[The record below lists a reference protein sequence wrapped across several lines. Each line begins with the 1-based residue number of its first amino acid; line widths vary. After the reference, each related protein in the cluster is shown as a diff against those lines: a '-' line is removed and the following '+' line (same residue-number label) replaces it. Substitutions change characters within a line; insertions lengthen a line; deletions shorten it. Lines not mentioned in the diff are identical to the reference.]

1 MQIYLCDGCD
11 TLATLSVE
19 GDTIKVT
26 KCKCQTENYQ
36 KEEQQMTQTLNYVN
50 FPFTH
55 KGWEF
60 NSKIAETSAYLPQI
74 KLIGDVFIDMNKGA
88 IDELM
93 PDLEDMSW
101 ASIEKQLVFLNE
113 GATEMWLELKG
124 VA

>member
-1 MQIYLCDGCD
+1 M
-11 TLATLSVE
+11 TN
-19 GDTIKVT
+19 TIKFAS
-26 KCKCQTENYQ
+26 
-36 KEEQQMTQTLNYVN
+36 

-60 NSKIAETSAYLPQI
+60 NSKIAETCSYLPQI
-74 KLIGDVFIDMNKGA
+74 MMIGEDFINMNKMA

-101 ASIEKQLVFLNE
+101 ASIEKQITFLNE
-113 GATEMWLELKG
+113 GGTEMFLELVG

>member
-1 MQIYLCDGCD
+1 
-11 TLATLSVE
+11 
-19 GDTIKVT
+19 
-26 KCKCQTENYQ
+26 
-36 KEEQQMTQTLNYVN
+36 MTQTIKFAH

-60 NSKIAETSAYLPQI
+60 NSKIAETCTYLPKI
-74 KLIGDVFIDMNKGA
+74 MMMGEDFITMNKMA
-88 IDELM
+88 LDELM

-113 GATEMWLELKG
+113 HGTEMFLELKG